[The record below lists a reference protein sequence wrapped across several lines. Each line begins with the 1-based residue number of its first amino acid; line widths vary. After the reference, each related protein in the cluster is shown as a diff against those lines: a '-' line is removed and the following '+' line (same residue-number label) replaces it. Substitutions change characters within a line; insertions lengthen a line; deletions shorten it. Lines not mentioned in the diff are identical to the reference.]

1 MKRRL
6 AILPC
11 LLILSALVLSACGGG
26 GGGSSDEG
34 QIEEAIETS
43 ATSTDTS
50 NCTELQTLKFD
61 EQGAQTKGKGAV
73 KACEKELQEPTAKSS
88 KAESV
93 EVSNIEVNGSKA
105 TAEAAVT
112 GGGFDGQALEIA
124 LAKEGEQWK
133 LDELVAFTK
142 FDQAKLV
149 NALTTEFE
157 KDESVE
163 PELAKCIE
171 EGFGEASQS
180 EVEKIILGGSSKPI
194 EELAEGCV
202 S

>member
-1 MKRRL
+1 MKKRL
-6 AILPC
+6 ALLPC
-11 LLILSALVLSACGGG
+11 LLILAALALSACGGG
-26 GGGSSDEG
+26 GSGDEG
-34 QIEEAIETS
+34 EIEEAIETS

-61 EQGAQTKGKGAV
+61 EQGAQTQGKAAV
-73 KACEKELQEPTAKSS
+73 KACEKELEEPSAKAN
-88 KAESV
+88 KAKTV
-93 EVSNIEVNGSKA
+93 DVSNVEVNGSKA
-105 TAEAAVT
+105 TAEATVT

-124 LAKEGEQWK
+124 MAKEGDAWK

-149 NALTTEFE
+149 AALTAEFE

-163 PELAKCIE
+163 PELAACIE
-171 EGFGEASQS
+171 EGFGEASQP
-180 EVEKIILGGSSKPI
+180 EVEKIILGGSSTPI
-194 EELAEGCV
+194 EELAESCV

>member
-1 MKRRL
+1 LKKRL
-6 AILPC
+6 ALIPF
-11 LLILSALVLSACGGG
+11 LLIVSALVLSACG

-43 ATSTDTS
+43 ATSVDVS

-61 EQGAQTKGKGAV
+61 EQGAQTQGKGAV
-73 KACEKELQEPTAKSS
+73 KACEKELQEPSAKAN

-93 EVSNIEVNGSKA
+93 EVSNVEVNGSKA

-112 GGGFDGQALEIA
+112 GGGFDGQTLEID
-124 LAKEGEQWK
+124 LAEEGGQWK

-142 FDQAKLV
+142 FDGAKLV
-149 NALTTEFE
+149 EALSAEFE

-163 PELAKCIE
+163 PKLAACIE
-171 EGFGEASQS
+171 EGFEEASQG
-180 EVEKIILGGSSKPI
+180 EVEKLILGGSSKPI

>member
-1 MKRRL
+1 MKKRL
-6 AILPC
+6 LLLPC
-11 LLILSALVLSACGGG
+11 LLILAALGLSACGG

-43 ATSTDTS
+43 ATSVDTS

-61 EQGAQTKGKGAV
+61 EQGAQTEGKGAV
-73 KACEKELQEPTAKSS
+73 KACEKELEEPTAESS

-105 TAEAAVT
+105 TAEAALT

-124 LAKEGEQWK
+124 LAKEGDQWK
-133 LDELVAFTK
+133 LDELLTFTT

-149 NALTTEFE
+149 KALTTEFE
-157 KDESVE
+157 KEENIE

-171 EGFGEASQS
+171 EGFGEASQG